1 MSTPLDRGW
10 GDPYD
15 LNYRANIVGV
25 QAGGVTVW
33 LHRSVADVFRYLNT
47 MLARTYNLAGFADDY
62 GYCKRPIRGY
72 EDEWAAT
79 HDLRYL
85 SNHSWGLAEDL
96 DASANPMTTD
106 LSANHTF
113 VREVVD
119 PILAPFGGRL
129 VWGGEYAGPR
139 KDYMHHEYVG
149 TPKQAVA
156 DSATAR
162 RLLAALE
169 PEDDTVTPE
178 DRVAIAKLTAD
189 MLRDDLAKL
198 ATHADMVTLLR
209 GTKDGKHAA
218 NLTSIARKVGVEGA

>member
-1 MSTPLDRGW
+1 MTTAQERGW
-10 GDPYD
+10 GDPD
-15 LNYRANIVGV
+15 DPTFRLNIVGV
-25 QAGGVTVW
+25 QAGGITVW

-47 MLARTYNLAGFADDY
+47 MLARKYNLAGFADDW
-62 GYCKRPIRGY
+62 GYCNRDIRG
-72 EDEWAAT
+72 
-79 HDLRYL
+79 RPGVK
-85 SNHSWGLAEDL
+85 SNHAWGLAEDA

-106 LSANHTF
+106 LKVHHTF
-113 VREVVD
+113 VRQVVD

-139 KDYMHHEYVG
+139 LDYMHYEYVG
-149 TPKQAVA
+149 TPKQAIA

-189 MLRDDLAKL
+189 MLREDLAKL
-198 ATHADMVTLLR
+198 ATHNDMVTLLR

-218 NLTSIARKVGVEGA
+218 NLVNIARAVGVKDA